1 MGTRSRC
8 VFGFDYVQRPP
19 LPPRI
24 PEELLKV
31 FGGVAQDGPGYIF
44 VHGQLMPVPPRG
56 PIMDILSALAIT
68 NLADAM
74 SPQLRQRIR
83 TTALGVIGEIV
94 QNELGSSTTRG

>member
-1 MGTRSRC
+1 
-8 VFGFDYVQRPP
+8 
-19 LPPRI
+19 
-24 PEELLKV
+24 
-31 FGGVAQDGPGYIF
+31 
-44 VHGQLMPVPPRG
+44 
-56 PIMDILSALAIT
+56 MDILSALAIT